1 MQITLNVDAKLFN
14 NNGIGEAI
22 KDLFNSISDE
32 EKRDILK
39 NILIQYLNDTDIIKN
54 YFINQRYVNYTRM
67 DQPTDEFRKLIQKI
81 DMSTEMEDI
90 KKKMINIIE
99 NDLQNVLV
107 ELFVRNFVNNFQNTL
122 TQDTNFQNYICS
134 TIISMINK

>member
-1 MQITLNVDAKLFN
+1 MQITLNIDAELFN

-39 NILIQYLNDTDIIKN
+39 DILIQYLNDTDIIKN
-54 YFINQRYVNYTRM
+54 YFINQRYINYTKI

-90 KKKMINIIE
+90 KKKMMNIIE
-99 NDLQNVLV
+99 NDLQNILV
-107 ELFVRNFVNNFQNTL
+107 ELFVRSFVNNFQNTL
-122 TQDTNFQNYICS
+122 IQDTNFQDYIS
-134 TIISMINK
+134 SRIISMINK

>member
-1 MQITLNVDAKLFN
+1 
-14 NNGIGEAI
+14 
-22 KDLFNSISDE
+22 
-32 EKRDILK
+32 
-39 NILIQYLNDTDIIKN
+39 
-54 YFINQRYVNYTRM
+54 
-67 DQPTDEFRKLIQKI
+67 
-81 DMSTEMEDI
+81 MSTEMEDI

>member
-1 MQITLNVDAKLFN
+1 MQITLNVDAELFN

-134 TIISMINK
+134 TIISTINK

>member
-1 MQITLNVDAKLFN
+1 MQITLNVDAELFN

>member
-1 MQITLNVDAKLFN
+1 MQITLNVDAELFN

-54 YFINQRYVNYTRM
+54 YFINQRYVNYTRI